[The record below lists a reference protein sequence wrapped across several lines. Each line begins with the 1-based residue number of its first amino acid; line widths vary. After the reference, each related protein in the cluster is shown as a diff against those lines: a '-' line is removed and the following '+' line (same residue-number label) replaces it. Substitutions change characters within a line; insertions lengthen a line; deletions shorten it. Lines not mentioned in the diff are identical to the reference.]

1 MKSDFTFND
10 LIVFAFNDTL
20 EKNDPERS
28 DAMES
33 FDEFKHEFKELLEN
47 SSFGHRA
54 GTGPNQRI
62 INNIMGYSRALNVIP
77 TRQTGVVN
85 LLVN

>member
-28 DAMES
+28 NVMES
-33 FDEFKHEFKELLEN
+33 FDEFKHEFKELLGN
-47 SSFGHRA
+47 NFYGSGV
-54 GTGPNQRI
+54 TGPNRRI
-62 INNIMGYSRALNVIP
+62 IKNIINYSKALNVIP
-77 TRQTGVVN
+77 TRQTGVAN
-85 LLVN
+85 LLMN